1 MRRLM
6 LNMSQSDVGEALGLT
21 FQQIQKYE
29 KGTNRISA
37 SRLHQMADVLQ
48 VPVPF
53 FFEGLACL
61 KLDGEAN
68 LQAAPFDGIVEF
80 LATRDGLALAKAFVR
95 IAKKGVR
102 RQIVGLVE
110 DLASHSAEAIKA
122 TRAPSAGSHF

>member
-1 MRRLM
+1 
-6 LNMSQSDVGEALGLT
+6 
-21 FQQIQKYE
+21 
-29 KGTNRISA
+29 
-37 SRLHQMADVLQ
+37 
-48 VPVPF
+48 
-53 FFEGLACL
+53 
-61 KLDGEAN
+61 LDGEAN